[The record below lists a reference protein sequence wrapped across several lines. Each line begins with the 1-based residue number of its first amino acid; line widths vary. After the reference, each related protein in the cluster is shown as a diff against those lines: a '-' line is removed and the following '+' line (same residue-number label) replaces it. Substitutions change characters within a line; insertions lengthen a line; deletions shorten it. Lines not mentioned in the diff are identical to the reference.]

1 MKNKGMDGYPAVVR
15 IEVRYRDLDP
25 LGHVNNAVYLSYIEL
40 ARVRYFERLGA
51 LEGAL
56 GRGEA
61 PVVARA
67 EIDYRR
73 PIHLGEEVRVG
84 ARVVR
89 VGRTSFAMDYRV
101 EAAGELAAEART
113 VHVWL
118 GEDGRP
124 RSLPGALRA
133 RVAELEV
140 RPVEGL

>member
-1 MKNKGMDGYPAVVR
+1 MKNRDMDGYPAVVG

-40 ARVRYFERLGA
+40 ARVRYFELLGA

-73 PIHLGEEVRVG
+73 PIYLGEAVRVG

-89 VGRTSFAMDYRV
+89 VGRSSFAMDYRV
-101 EAAGELAAEART
+101 ESDGKLAAEART

-118 GEDGRP
+118 GRGGRP
-124 RSLPGALRA
+124 EALPEVLKA
-133 RVAELEV
+133 RVAELES

>member
-1 MKNKGMDGYPAVVR
+1 
-15 IEVRYRDLDP
+15 
-25 LGHVNNAVYLSYIEL
+25 
-40 ARVRYFERLGA
+40 
-51 LEGAL
+51 
-56 GRGEA
+56 
-61 PVVARA
+61 VARA

-133 RVAELEV
+133 RVAELEL

>member
-1 MKNKGMDGYPAVVR
+1 MAVR

-25 LGHVNNAVYLSYIEL
+25 LGHVNNAVYLSYLEL
-40 ARVRYFERLGA
+40 ARVRYFERMGA
-51 LEGAL
+51 LAGAL

-73 PIHLGEEVRVG
+73 PIFLNQEVWVG
-84 ARVVR
+84 VRVVR
-89 VGRTSFAMDYRV
+89 VGRTSFAMEYRV
-101 EAAGELAAEART
+101 ESAGELAAEGRT

-124 RSLPGALRA
+124 RVLPEGLKA
-133 RVAELEV
+133 RVAAMET